1 MSLKFLNIINESKH
15 YCEYQVRDIGGDVY
29 YKRCGK
35 NKKWTFTDEVDFLKN
50 SNRNNTVKWE
60 KPKEKKSKIRQ
71 LEVPQKKGNKLED
84 LKIYYTNLSPD
95 GYEIKI
101 EDGKIIIIPS

>member
-1 MSLKFLNIINESKH
+1 MSLKFLDLINEGVEK
-15 YCEYQVRDIGGDVY
+15 CQYQVRDIGGDVF
-29 YKRCGK
+29 YKKCSGD
-35 NKKWTFTDEVDFLKN
+35 KKWEFITEVDFLKN

-60 KPKEKKSKIRQ
+60 KSKEKKSNIRQ
-71 LEVPQKKGNKLED
+71 LDVPQKKGNKLED

-101 EDGKIIIIPS
+101 EDGKIIILPS

>member
-1 MSLKFLNIINESKH
+1 MSLKFLEIISEGVEK
-15 YCEYQVRDIGGDVY
+15 CQYQVRDIGGDVF
-29 YKRCGK
+29 YKKCGRD
-35 NKKWTFTDEVDFLKN
+35 KKWIFTTEVEFLKN

-101 EDGKIIIIPS
+101 ENGKIIIIPS